1 MFSKKGPVVYA
12 ERSCCFSRKVLMFFM
27 NRMLKG
33 NADTSRQFLDT
44 IETFIVFRRYI
55 LKNFVNLSTSV
66 CARLRIRMC
75 RAIRANV

>member
-1 MFSKKGPVVYA
+1 MFTIKVPVVYA

-44 IETFIVFRRYI
+44 IETFIIFRRYI

-66 CARLRIRMC
+66 CARLHVRMC
-75 RAIRANV
+75 EAAHTYV